1 MLKIFS
7 IYNAFA
13 ISTQNVITNHYRT
26 LLVSLTIQFFN
37 QPQSKSSYLLV
48 SLFHS
53 CNGLDL
59 NPLEE
64 ILLEE
69 VLTHFEPFEEFYGLQ
84 VHHWVVL
91 WGVGL

>member
-1 MLKIFS
+1 MS
-7 IYNAFA
+7 
-13 ISTQNVITNHYRT
+13 
-26 LLVSLTIQFFN
+26 LVSLTTQVFI

-48 SLFHS
+48 

-64 ILLEE
+64 ILLEV
-69 VLTHFEPFEEFYGLQ
+69 VLTHFEPFEEFLGLQ

-91 WGVGL
+91 GVGL

>member
-1 MLKIFS
+1 MS
-7 IYNAFA
+7 
-13 ISTQNVITNHYRT
+13 
-26 LLVSLTIQFFN
+26 LVSLTKQVFV
-37 QPQSKSSYLLV
+37 QSQSKSSYLLV
-48 SLFHS
+48 WLFHS

-64 ILLEE
+64 ILLEV